1 MASRNRGR
9 GRGRG
14 QSRNKNS
21 NKGRSKSKNTDLI
34 EVVDKTINDETLN
47 DKRKRSIA
55 SSSDDSSDDEK
66 NQKETSSQLP
76 LLERSNTGPFHLSLS
91 TPTLQKNTLISTPTS
106 TSIPKSLFSSIQ
118 CKNTTKNN
126 LNSLRSN
133 DKFEENDGNQTD
145 DSNKSSHVS
154 ANEHD
159 STLLQT
165 SDSRILTKILEVVMQ
180 NQKDLKFLS
189 TKVMGLESDN
199 KNFHNELSEIK
210 DAIGSSDE
218 SLKAVYISYIAEDLI
233 LDYKYPTKE
242 QVKEASL
249 RILTK
254 FQSEKIKLIMAS
266 NEWDLLF
273 ENGILSAVITTK
285 LTSLR
290 GGIVSKIKQK
300 MFEVFG
306 HSLEHIDSD
315 ASSRAITSWKESDNT
330 KWCFENLGTIMPDES
345 NTTYMDEIIKRSFQ
359 TKTATKNDRLFAIA
373 VVCYILDENSR
384 WNQNRKEVH
393 FKTNELTS
401 EWYYAERL
409 GIRLQLFYPSRCVEN
424 YYIRTYREI
433 YSSAS

>member
-1 MASRNRGR
+1 MASRNQGR

-21 NKGRSKSKNTDLI
+21 SKGRSKSKNTDLI

-47 DKRKRSIA
+47 DKCKRSIA
-55 SSSDDSSDDEK
+55 SSSDDK
-66 NQKETSSQLP
+66 K
-76 LLERSNTGPFHLSLS
+76 SNTGPFHLSLS

-199 KNFHNELSEIK
+199 KNFQNELSEIK

-218 SLKAVYISYIAEDLI
+218 SLKAVSSNKKGHGWIDVYISYIAEDLL

-273 ENGILSAVITTK
+273 ENGILSAVITK

-315 ASSRAITSWKESDNT
+315 ANSRAITSWKESDNT

-373 VVCYILDENSR
+373 VVCYILDENSSGIKIEKKSILR
-384 WNQNRKEVH
+384 LMNQ
-393 FKTNELTS
+393 
-401 EWYYAERL
+401 
-409 GIRLQLFYPSRCVEN
+409 LQN
-424 YYIRTYREI
+424 GMQKD
-433 YSSAS
+433 

>member
-1 MASRNRGR
+1 MTQVPFWTSYFLSLLETRLER
-9 GRGRG
+9 
-14 QSRNKNS
+14 
-21 NKGRSKSKNTDLI
+21 RSKSKNTDLI

-133 DKFEENDGNQTD
+133 DKFEEND
-145 DSNKSSHVS
+145 
-154 ANEHD
+154 A
-159 STLLQT
+159 

-218 SLKAVYISYIAEDLI
+218 SLKAVSSNKKTHGWIDVYISYIAEDLI

-273 ENGILSAVITTK
+273 ENGILSA

>member
-1 MASRNRGR
+1 
-9 GRGRG
+9 
-14 QSRNKNS
+14 
-21 NKGRSKSKNTDLI
+21 KNTDLI

-218 SLKAVYISYIAEDLI
+218 SLKAVS
-233 LDYKYPTKE
+233 
-242 QVKEASL
+242 
-249 RILTK
+249 
-254 FQSEKIKLIMAS
+254 S
-266 NEWDLLF
+266 NKKTHGWID
-273 ENGILSAVITTK
+273 
-285 LTSLR
+285 
-290 GGIVSKIKQK
+290 VS
-300 MFEVFG
+300 
-306 HSLEHIDSD
+306 
-315 ASSRAITSWKESDNT
+315 NT
-330 KWCFENLGTIMPDES
+330 K
-345 NTTYMDEIIKRSFQ
+345 
-359 TKTATKNDRLFAIA
+359 
-373 VVCYILDENSR
+373 
-384 WNQNRKEVH
+384 
-393 FKTNELTS
+393 
-401 EWYYAERL
+401 
-409 GIRLQLFYPSRCVEN
+409 
-424 YYIRTYREI
+424 
-433 YSSAS
+433 

>member
-1 MASRNRGR
+1 MKSR

-14 QSRNKNS
+14 QSQNKNS
-21 NKGRSKSKNTDLI
+21 SKGHSKSKNTDLI

-91 TPTLQKNTLISTPTS
+91 TPTLQKNTLISIPTS

-126 LNSLRSN
+126 FNSLRSN

-218 SLKAVYISYIAEDLI
+218 SLKAVSSNKKTHGWIDVYISYIAEDL
-233 LDYKYPTKE
+233 LLGYKYPTKK
-242 QVKEASL
+242 Q
-249 RILTK
+249 
-254 FQSEKIKLIMAS
+254 
-266 NEWDLLF
+266 
-273 ENGILSAVITTK
+273 NGILSAVITK

-373 VVCYILDENSR
+373 VVCYILDENSSGIKIEKKSILR
-384 WNQNRKEVH
+384 LMNQ
-393 FKTNELTS
+393 
-401 EWYYAERL
+401 
-409 GIRLQLFYPSRCVEN
+409 LQ
-424 YYIRTYREI
+424 
-433 YSSAS
+433 